1 VGVSNAANR
10 SNSIRTVK
18 GSFDLAVRK
27 LALTLVFLSI
37 AEKKGSYQ
45 E

>member
-1 VGVSNAANR
+1 MGVSNAASQ

-37 AEKKGSYQ
+37 WEKKGSYQ
-45 E
+45 G